1 MYCRPVIFVAIIMCF
16 AGNEYLGFIC
26 GTFFFSILL
35 SVTVSGD
42 YYELVSEMTLVI
54 VGSILAKA
62 LKDKN

>member
-1 MYCRPVIFVAIIMCF
+1 MWY
-16 AGNEYLGFIC
+16 
-26 GTFFFSILL
+26 FFSILL

-62 LKDKN
+62 LKDKKIK